1 MKSPAPTIASRPLAT
16 QAAFGLLAALVL
28 SLTNPLQAADRGD
41 ADALLSGARE
51 KAAARVDGAA
61 PGKEQAAGALNGVR
75 EKAAAKAT
83 DKVPGTQDAGKLKEK
98 TAAKKDA
105 ATDGAKAH
113 AASAASG
120 SAKLDINSASETELA
135 SLPGIGPARAK
146 AIIKGRPY
154 KGKDDLQ
161 RRNIVPANVYDRI
174 QDRVIARQR

>member
-28 SLTNPLQAADRGD
+28 SLTNPLQAADKGD

-51 KAAARVDGAA
+51 QAAAQVDGAA
-61 PGKEQAAGALNGVR
+61 PGKEQAAGALNSAR
-75 EKAAAKAT
+75 EKAAAKVT
-83 DKVPGTQDAGKLKEK
+83 DKVPGTQNAGKLKEK

-113 AASAASG
+113 AAAAASG
-120 SAKLDINSASETELA
+120 AGKLDINSASEAELA
-135 SLPGIGPARAK
+135 SLPGIGAARAK

-161 RRNIVPANVYDRI
+161 RRNVLSASVYEKIKDRI
-174 QDRVIARQR
+174 VARQR